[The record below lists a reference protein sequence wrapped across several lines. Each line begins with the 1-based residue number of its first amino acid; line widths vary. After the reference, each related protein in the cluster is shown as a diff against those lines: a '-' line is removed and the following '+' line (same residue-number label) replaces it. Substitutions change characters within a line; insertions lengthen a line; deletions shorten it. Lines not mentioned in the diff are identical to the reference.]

1 MEGSEPA
8 PDVKA
13 VLAWLDAKGVAR
25 FKIPERV
32 EIWPS
37 LPKNDA
43 GKVLKHK
50 IRATLIA
57 EAEAAG

>member
-1 MEGSEPA
+1 M
-8 PDVKA
+8 
-13 VLAWLDAKGVAR
+13 LTFLDAKGVAR

-50 IRATLIA
+50 IRADLIA
-57 EAEAAG
+57 ADEAKG